1 MCQRTVIIIFMIVF
15 CLFVFQFQGWNVNL
29 HVKLYALFTCISI
42 LKYFLLT
49 PPCEL
54 YALQTSDL
62 LTEIQAHFHC
72 LIIMSDSIRG
82 KSFAL
87 KRKLFYFNN
96 REQFSRITCI
106 KCVFT
111 VAKTGVCKSSYNHIN
126 VFKTVF
132 LIVHSGMIATC
143 PID

>member
-29 HVKLYALFTCISI
+29 HVKLYALFKCISI

-49 PPCEL
+49 PQCEL

-62 LTEIQAHFHC
+62 LTEIQAHFHY

-87 KRKLFYFNN
+87 KSKLFYFNN

-106 KCVFT
+106 KCVCT

-132 LIVHSGMIATC
+132 LIVHSGMIATF